1 MLVALFAFAI
11 IQTATNAVVGNSP
24 ETAIDLNSRAATML
38 ASGDGAGALLL
49 YQQELRDRPG
59 DVAAE
64 NGLVKAAEKVALDE
78 RTSQDMHAAVGTL
91 LAAQKL
97 VPDNPQLLFDLGV
110 LEDQVGL
117 FVDADATVTHLQ
129 QLTPEESK
137 VIYLAARVKM
147 DEGQLTQAQ
156 TLMNTY
162 LQQQPD
168 DASAHYGMGRIYQL
182 QQIGEQ
188 ARAEF
193 EKSLRLKPEQTES
206 HYQLE
211 DMAVKAG
218 QFEQGIVEARKVLA
232 RNPQHGGALTDLGI
246 AYFRMKNY
254 EEAAK
259 ALEQAVTAAPEFQ
272 TGHYYLGLSLAK
284 LGRKQESDEQLALAS
299 KMADDD
305 NAKSA
310 QRLRLQ
316 P

>member
-1 MLVALFAFAI
+1 MLVALIAFAI
-11 IQTATNAVVGNSP
+11 IQTATSAAVGNSP
-24 ETAIDLNSRAATML
+24 ETSIDLNRRAAAML
-38 ASGDGAGALLL
+38 ARGDAMGAQLL
-49 YQQELRDRPG
+49 YQQQLRDHPG
-59 DVAAE
+59 DIAAE
-64 NGLVKAAEKVALDE
+64 NGLVQAAEKVALDE
-78 RTSQDMHAAVGTL
+78 RARQDMHAAVGAL
-91 LAAQKL
+91 LAAQKV
-97 VPDNPQLLFDLGV
+97 VPENPQLLFDLGV
-110 LEDQVGL
+110 LEDQIGL
-117 FVDADATVTHLQ
+117 FQDADATVTHLQ
-129 QLTPEESK
+129 QLTPSESK
-137 VIYLAARVKM
+137 VIYLAARIKM
-147 DEGQLTQAQ
+147 DEGQLTQAE

-168 DASAHYGMGRIYQL
+168 DATAYYGMGRIYQL
-182 QQIGEQ
+182 QQKGEQ
-188 ARAEF
+188 AKAEF
-193 EKSLRLKPEQTES
+193 QKSLQLKPEQTES

-218 QFEQGIVEARKVLA
+218 QFEQGIIEAGKVLA

-246 AYFRMKNY
+246 AYFRKKNY

-259 ALEQAVTAAPEFQ
+259 ALEQAVRAAPEFQ

-284 LGRKQESDEQLALAS
+284 LGRKQESEEQLALAA